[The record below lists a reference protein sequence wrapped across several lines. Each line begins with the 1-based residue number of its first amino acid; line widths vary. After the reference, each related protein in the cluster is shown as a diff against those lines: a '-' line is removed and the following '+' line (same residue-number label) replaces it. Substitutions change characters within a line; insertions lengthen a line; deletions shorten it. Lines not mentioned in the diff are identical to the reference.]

1 VKLLPGNANR
11 LAMTGPSCTFNS
23 AAFPLNQRTR
33 LDLAFGWNL
42 LGAVCGGFLEFVAMQ
57 TGLKALYGVAA
68 VLYCAAFLCAQ
79 RSRIEVLVPL
89 QAASQRESM
98 QGQEGQRS

>member
-1 VKLLPGNANR
+1 
-11 LAMTGPSCTFNS
+11 
-23 AAFPLNQRTR
+23 
-33 LDLAFGWNL
+33 
-42 LGAVCGGFLEFVAMQ
+42 MQ

-89 QAASQRESM
+89 QAAPGAVEQISDR
-98 QGQEGQRS
+98 GNAYGTTKK